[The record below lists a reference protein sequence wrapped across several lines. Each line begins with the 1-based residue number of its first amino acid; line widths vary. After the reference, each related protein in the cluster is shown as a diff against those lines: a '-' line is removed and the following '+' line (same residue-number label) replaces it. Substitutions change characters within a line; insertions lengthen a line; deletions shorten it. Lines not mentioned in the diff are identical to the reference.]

1 MGNKGTFK
9 YVFIPADVGE
19 PLQELSLGYTE
30 ADEVQCLL
38 NTLRVKTLPV
48 HLPYASSDITGLCLE
63 PDRLPCQIP
72 FLTWCLM

>member
-1 MGNKGTFK
+1 MGKKGTFK

-38 NTLRVKTLPV
+38 NTLRVRTLPV
-48 HLPYASSDITGLCLE
+48 HLF
-63 PDRLPCQIP
+63 PCKQ
-72 FLTWCLM
+72 